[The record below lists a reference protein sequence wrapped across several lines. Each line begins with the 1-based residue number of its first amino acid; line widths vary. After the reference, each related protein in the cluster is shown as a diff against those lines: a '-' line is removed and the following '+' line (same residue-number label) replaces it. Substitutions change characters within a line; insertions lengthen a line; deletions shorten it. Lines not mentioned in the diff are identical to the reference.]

1 MIVIAI
7 HILSIM
13 IEKNNNVKTTNKRIR
28 FIMTYLTN
36 EDINKTN
43 SFNKYLEYVEV
54 DIHKNCHIR
63 QRCRDYHTA
72 NHTKMAI
79 HMKING
85 WDLMHRKMS
94 YGN

>member
-28 FIMTYLTN
+28 FIMTYFTN

-43 SFNKYLEYVEV
+43 SFTKYLEYV
-54 DIHKNCHIR
+54 
-63 QRCRDYHTA
+63 
-72 NHTKMAI
+72 
-79 HMKING
+79 
-85 WDLMHRKMS
+85 
-94 YGN
+94 